1 MTHLFM
7 CLRKSFKKIDLLY
20 LMYESKELDNI
31 VSKIGK
37 LDPSHHIEILR
48 IIKGSS
54 NCVNIS
60 ENSNGCFLSMNELD
74 DMTVKKIET
83 YIEFHENQE
92 KELHEH
98 LSLKNNIKEN
108 LI

>member
-1 MTHLFM
+1 
-7 CLRKSFKKIDLLY
+7 
-20 LMYESKELDNI
+20 MYNSKELENI

-37 LDPSHHIEILR
+37 LETAHHIEILR
-48 IIKGSS
+48 IIKASS
-54 NCVNIS
+54 NHVNIS
-60 ENSNGCFLSMNELD
+60 ENSNGCFLRMNDLEH
-74 DMTVKKIET
+74 TTIKNIET

-92 KELHEH
+92 KELNEH

>member
-1 MTHLFM
+1 
-7 CLRKSFKKIDLLY
+7 
-20 LMYESKELDNI
+20 MYEIKELDNI

-37 LDPSHHIEILR
+37 LNSSHHIEILR
-48 IIKGSS
+48 IIKSSS

-60 ENSNGCFLSMNELD
+60 ENSNGCFLNMNELD
-74 DMTVKKIET
+74 HITVKKIET

-92 KELHEH
+92 KELYEH